1 MMEACMNLTSFL
13 ANKCFEYLLKCDVDG
28 NTGQSC
34 VQLLSSEKPNT
45 NPQFPIQPPW
55 SCDSEKFQS
64 LCDGCGDCIAACEN
78 SILALNKNGYPQV
91 DFTHGSCNFCGA
103 CAESCPQGALNYEPS
118 LPPWDLHVQIN
129 SKCLTKNN
137 VICSSCV
144 EQCDKEAIE
153 IPRIIEQEKA
163 PRVLTDLCDGCG
175 ACLKVCPV
183 HAIDIRQSEIAR
195 ATLTSKESL

>member
-1 MMEACMNLTSFL
+1 MNLTSFL
-13 ANKCFEYLLKCDVDG
+13 ANKCFEYLLKCDAEHE
-28 NTGQSC
+28 TGQSC
-34 VQLLSSEKPNT
+34 VQLRPSTQTSHSS
-45 NPQFPIQPPW
+45 QLFIQPPW

-64 LCDGCGDCIAACEN
+64 LCDGCGECIAACEN

-91 DFTHGSCNFCGA
+91 DFTLGSCNFCGA
-103 CAESCPQGALNYEPS
+103 CVESCFQGALKYEPA

-153 IPRIIEQEKA
+153 IPGIIEQEKA

-183 HAIDIRQSEIAR
+183 HAIEIRQSEKSR
-195 ATLTSKESL
+195 ATLATKENL